1 MSIALNGLA
10 PSWKPFVQGVCARE
24 HLPNYAKLWDN
35 LVQEDIRLESRSEQ
49 QNKVEDIALVGRT
62 MKGSKKGDKKGNKKD
77 SSPENQY
84 FSQIQCFRCHQL
96 GHYASQCPEKKGKA
110 KSLLYWIGLDRFIQ
124 LQLVKGWERVNTRL
138 LPCSSYH
145 QSTFDPFYWKNIY
158 KIYRKGIIYPLAN
171 ISLG

>member
-1 MSIALNGLA
+1 VSIALNGLA

-110 KSLLYWIGLDRFIQ
+110 KSLLYWIGSFNFNWL
-124 LQLVKGWERVNTRL
+124 KGGKELTHDCCHAL
-138 LPCSSYH
+138 LIINLPLI
-145 QSTFDPFYWKNIY
+145 PFTG
-158 KIYRKGIIYPLAN
+158 KIYIKYIGKG
-171 ISLG
+171 